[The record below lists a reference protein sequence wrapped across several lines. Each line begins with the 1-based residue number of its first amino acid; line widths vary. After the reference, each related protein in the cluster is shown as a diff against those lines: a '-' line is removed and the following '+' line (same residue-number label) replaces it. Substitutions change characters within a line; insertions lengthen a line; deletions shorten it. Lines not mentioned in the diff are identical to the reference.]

1 MTKTLTPVIIGK
13 HESEE
18 KGHIK
23 SVEDKTKSFKTLF
36 DYLATFVPIDN
47 IESFEGKINDEFYSR
62 CYDKYHVLFPTLT
75 LPKILE
81 LHSCQI
87 HKVDA
92 LIQSFESIAL
102 EWDFAKNQPIAVAP
116 DFNIYATTENEV
128 KLYTYLNDLIK
139 VQEKV
144 KGLGIQFNPAPFI
157 QAFPYAMYY
166 DFTTNQIRPN
176 VSFIKGTMR

>member
-1 MTKTLTPVIIGK
+1 MSKSTTPVIIGK

-18 KGHIK
+18 KDFIK
-23 SVEDKTKSFKTLF
+23 SVDEKTKSFKTLF

-81 LHSCQI
+81 LHNCQI

-102 EWDFAKNQPIAVAP
+102 EWDFTKNQPKHEAP
-116 DFNIYATTENEV
+116 DFNIYAITEIEI
-128 KLYTYLNDLIK
+128 KLFNYLTELIK

-157 QAFPYAMYY
+157 QSFPYSMYY
-166 DFTTNQIRPN
+166 DFTTNSIKPN
-176 VSFIKGTMR
+176 TSFIKGTIR

>member
-1 MTKTLTPVIIGK
+1 MKKEIKQIVIGK
-13 HESEE
+13 HEAEQ
-18 KGHIK
+18 KNYLQN
-23 SVEDKTKSFKTLF
+23 VEDKTKSFKTLF

-102 EWDFAKNQPIAVAP
+102 EWDFAKNQPLAAAP
-116 DFNIYATTENEV
+116 DFNIYANTENEI
-128 KLYTYLNDLIK
+128 KLFTYLSELIK

-144 KGLGIQFNPAPFI
+144 KSLGIQFNPAPFI
-157 QAFPYAMYY
+157 QSFPFAMYY
-166 DFTTNQIRPN
+166 DFITNEIKPN
-176 VSFIKGTMR
+176 TSFIKGTIR

>member
-1 MTKTLTPVIIGK
+1 MSKQIKSLIIGK
-13 HESEE
+13 NESEE
-18 KGHIK
+18 KIYTE
-23 SVEDKTKSFKTLF
+23 SVEAKTKSFKTLF
-36 DYLATFVPIDN
+36 DYLATFVPIDE

-81 LHSCQI
+81 LHNCQI

-92 LIQSFESIAL
+92 LINSFESVEM
-102 EWDFAKNQPIAVAP
+102 EWDFTKNQPKHESP
-116 DFNIYATTENEV
+116 DWNIYATTENEV

>member
-1 MTKTLTPVIIGK
+1 MAKIAAPVIIGK
-13 HESEE
+13 HEQEQINYTE
-18 KGHIK
+18 N
-23 SVEDKTKSFKTLF
+23 VEAKTKSFKTLF

-81 LHSCQI
+81 LHNCQI

-102 EWDFAKNQPIAVAP
+102 EWDFTKNQPIAAAP
-116 DFNIYATTENEV
+116 DFNIYATTEKEI
-128 KLYTYLNDLIK
+128 KLYKLLSELIQA
-139 VQEKV
+139 QEKV
-144 KGLGIQFNPAPFI
+144 KELGIQFNAAPFI
-157 QAFPYAMYY
+157 QSFPFAMYY
-166 DFTTNQIRPN
+166 DFITNQIKPN
-176 VSFIKGTMR
+176 TAFIKGTIR